1 MEKVNIGFDID
12 NDSNSLISMHRT
24 HKDYDYCVS
33 NFIIKI
39 LLNIEQ
45 HLKHKKISDNLSTIG
60 ITGEFNGTSACD
72 IKIDGESF
80 FVENNNGE
88 SLIARLAEKAI
99 QVIRFNYDISEDEE
113 IKVHVVTR
121 SEIEHGLYFCFRFIS
136 SKLDITLDKDT
147 KFPVMKKPAI
157 DALLKF
163 KDVNIKLSA
172 DYKEHYSFKNIYDL
186 LADGYAVDSKLA
198 TKVFEKFEHEID
210 TTMCRMAMKAYL
222 DSITPSN
229 VISEIGYKEAGE
241 GNVFAVVSKLKNN
254 SAKISHEDYDAFEI
268 VIKVKSPKC
277 AELDIMDIRNQFAM
291 KYPELKDDIVLTKK
305 VDVQGNIASIL
316 ETKLKYDAMFILTN
330 NYVNKENMIMST
342 IKDKE
347 VVGNTEKEDFDR
359 AVNNVRNS
367 IVTEIKK

>member
-1 MEKVNIGFDID
+1 MEKVNVGFDIN
-12 NDSNSLISMHRT
+12 NDSNSLISMSST
-24 HKDYDYCVS
+24 HEDYGNCGS
-33 NFIIKI
+33 MFIGKI
-39 LLNIEQ
+39 LVDIENS
-45 HLKHKKISDNLSTIG
+45 LKDKDIATNLSTIG
-60 ITGEFNGTSACD
+60 IDGVYNGEKVYD
-72 IKIDGESF
+72 IQVDNKYFLRDDED
-80 FVENNNGE
+80 GE
-88 SLIARLAEKAI
+88 SLIARLAEKAV

-121 SEIEHGLYFCFRFIS
+121 SDIEHGLYFCFRFIS

-147 KFPVMKKPAI
+147 RFPVMKKTAI
-157 DALLKF
+157 NALLKF

-254 SAKISHEDYDAFEI
+254 SAKISHKEYDAFEI

-277 AELDIMDIRNQFAM
+277 AELDIIDIRNQFAM
-291 KYPELKDDIVLTKK
+291 KYPELKDDIVLTRKI
-305 VDVQGNIASIL
+305 DVQGNIASIL

-342 IKDKE
+342 IKHKDIIDYA
-347 VVGNTEKEDFDR
+347 EKQDFDR
-359 AVNNVRNS
+359 TVHHVRNS
-367 IVTEIKK
+367 IVMEIKK